1 MAFKEFNGQTY
12 DFSPYVLLHEEF
24 FKTNREKAQAGQP
37 ISEAEFLSD
46 CRCASCR
53 TFRNE
58 LGAAGL
64 ADRHDDGG
72 CRPLQM
78 AEICVPDPRRRRGR
92 SNLLNHR

>member
-58 LGAAGL
+58 LGA
-64 ADRHDDGG
+64 
-72 CRPLQM
+72 
-78 AEICVPDPRRRRGR
+78 
-92 SNLLNHR
+92 